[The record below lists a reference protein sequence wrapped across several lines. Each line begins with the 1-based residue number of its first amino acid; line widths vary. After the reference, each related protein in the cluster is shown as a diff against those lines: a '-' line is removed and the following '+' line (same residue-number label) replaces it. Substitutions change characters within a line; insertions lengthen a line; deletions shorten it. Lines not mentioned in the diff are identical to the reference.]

1 MDAME
6 IYRKKMQQEM
16 QRPIQRR
23 NIFIEHEQKL
33 ERRETIKAAVAAI
46 LIAPVL
52 YVLLWLAMAL
62 F

>member
-16 QRPIQRR
+16 QRPIQGR

-33 ERRETIKAAVAAI
+33 ERRETIKAVVAAI

>member
-6 IYRKKMQQEM
+6 IYRRKLQQEM
-16 QRPIQRR
+16 QKPIQTR
-23 NIFIEHEQKL
+23 NIFMEHERKQ

-46 LIAPVL
+46 IIAPVL
-52 YVLLWLAMAL
+52 YVLLWLTMAM